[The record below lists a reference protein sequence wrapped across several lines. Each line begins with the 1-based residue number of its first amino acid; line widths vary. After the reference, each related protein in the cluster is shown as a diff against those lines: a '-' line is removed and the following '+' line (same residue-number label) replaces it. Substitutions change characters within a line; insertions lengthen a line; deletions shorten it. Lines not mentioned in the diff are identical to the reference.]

1 MNPVLP
7 QKTKSLPR
15 AIGAFMLTRFA
26 LDTALR
32 SPLPFLGVIA
42 AAYGQ
47 SAQSASWLSVALTL
61 AGLAAPFTGV
71 LGQRFGQRRMVFWP
85 LAVFALSC
93 ALMAV
98 APTFG
103 AVLALCVTL
112 GIAKS
117 MFDPQMQMFIAEQV
131 PYNKRGTV
139 IGIVEL
145 SWALSWG
152 IGVPVFGFLASR
164 VAWWSPFLLMGLVA
178 ALGAASVW
186 ATARQVMHPADPSV
200 AFSLDTWRTVW
211 RNKNVRWFLLFSV
224 GITLSATLP
233 YLVYPTWMQ
242 RQFRL
247 GIEELGIASVVVGVA
262 DLVAELLVV
271 ALVDRI
277 GKRRS
282 VIIGGVFYALAYIL
296 FWALQNTLP
305 GMLLALFCIYLGFEF
320 TLVASLPIASEMVP
334 EARATMMGFYSAA
347 TSVGRIAGSLIALS
361 LFGADRLWLVA
372 LAGCASVSLS
382 VLFAWRATQ
391 PRKTWQV
398 F

>member
-1 MNPVLP
+1 
-7 QKTKSLPR
+7 
-15 AIGAFMLTRFA
+15 MLTRFA

-42 AAYGQ
+42 AAFGQ

-61 AGLAAPFTGV
+61 AGLAAPFTGL

-117 MFDPQMQMFIAEQV
+117 MFDPQMQMFIGEQV
-131 PYNKRGTV
+131 PYDKRGTV
-139 IGIVEL
+139 IGIVEF
-145 SWALSWG
+145 SWALSWA
-152 IGVPVFGFLASR
+152 IGVPVFAFLASR

-178 ALGAASVW
+178 ALGAAAVW
-186 ATARQVMHPADPSV
+186 ATARQVMHPADPTV
-200 AFSLDTWRTVW
+200 AFSFDTWRTVW
-211 RNKNVRWFLLFSV
+211 RYPKVRLFLLFSV
-224 GITLSATLP
+224 GITIPATLP
-233 YLVYPTWMQ
+233 YLVYPLWMQ
-242 RQFRL
+242 RNFKL
-247 GIEELGIASVVVGVA
+247 GIEELGIASVVLGAA
-262 DLVAELLVV
+262 DLIAELLVV
-271 ALVDRI
+271 GLVDRI

-296 FWALQNTLP
+296 FWALQSTLP
-305 GMLLALFCIYLGFEF
+305 GMLVALFCIYLGFEF

-334 EARATMMGFYSAA
+334 EARATMMGFNGAA
-347 TSVGRIAGSLIALS
+347 TTVGRIVGSLIALP
-361 LFGADRLWLVA
+361 LFAQDRLWLVA
-372 LAGCASVSLS
+372 LVGFVSVGLS
-382 VLFAWRATQ
+382 VLFSWQATRST
-391 PRKTWQV
+391 PAPNALEAR
-398 F
+398 